1 MSAQEGHRPGT
12 AGYRRLN
19 WAMLMAGIAGF
30 GMLYSTQPLLPQIGG
45 TFDVSAT
52 AAALTVSAGTG
63 GLAVT
68 VVVATWLGQRI
79 GRVAVMRIGLVVA
92 VAAQLASTAMPTFEL
107 LLGARVVLGLALAGV
122 VGVAMGHVG
131 AEVHPAGL
139 GQAMGLYVAGNS
151 LGGVLGRLVTSGVS
165 EFASWRVADAVL
177 GAAAGAAAFA
187 FMILLPSSDQVPRR
201 EQADRVRPDPRAWL
215 RVEVWA
221 LAAIPFLLMGG
232 FVGLYNFLTYR
243 LVEPP
248 FSLSPGLVGLVFLA
262 YLAGT
267 AASVVA
273 GRAADRFGRPVSI
286 LISLA
291 LMGVGIVVTLADRLW
306 LIVLGLVVLTAGFFA
321 AHAVA
326 SGWMPVVARGLGPA
340 ASGLYVSGYYAGSS
354 VLGAALGLAWSGG
367 GWPATAWAVLALTA
381 LAAGCVAVVA
391 GRRLGS

>member
-1 MSAQEGHRPGT
+1 
-12 AGYRRLN
+12 
-19 WAMLMAGIAGF
+19 MLMAGIAGF

-151 LGGVLGRLVTSGVS
+151 FGGVLGRLVTSGVS

-291 LMGVGIVVTLADRLW
+291 LMGAGIVVTLADRLW